1 MLAKKSLGQHWLN
14 DKASLLAMLDAAEIN
29 SDDTILEIGPG
40 LGSLTSE
47 LVKKAEKVIAVE
59 KDEALAAD
67 LSSKITSDKLAVI
80 TGDILRFNFASL
92 PAGYKLVA
100 NIPYY
105 LTSNLIRII
114 SETSNPPTRAS
125 LLVQK
130 EVAGRLA
137 ADPGQMSVLAVTA
150 QFYWEVSL
158 GRVVEAAL
166 FDPAPKVDSQI
177 VKLVCRADLLFDVD
191 TKDFF
196 RLVKAGFSQKR
207 KTLNNNLAASYHIDK
222 PLAASLLKKA
232 NIEPIARAQTLS
244 LEQWHELYLAIANS
258 LQSANA

>member
-14 DKASLLAMLDAAEIN
+14 DEASLLAMLDTAEIN
-29 SDDTILEIGPG
+29 SGDTVLEIGPG

-47 LVKKAEKVIAVE
+47 LVKKAKKVIAVE
-59 KDEALAAD
+59 KDEALTAD
-67 LSSKITSDKLAVI
+67 LSSKIASDKLEVV
-80 TGDILRFNFASL
+80 TGDILRFDFASL

-114 SETSNPPTRAS
+114 SEASNPPALAA

-130 EVAGRLA
+130 EVAERLSA
-137 ADPGQMSVLAVTA
+137 APGDMSVLAVTA

-158 GRVVEAAL
+158 DRIVKAEL
-166 FDPAPKVDSQI
+166 FEPPPRVDSQI
-177 VKLVCRADLLFDVD
+177 VKLVRREQKLFEVD
-191 TKDFF
+191 GKQFF

-207 KTLNNNLAASYHIDK
+207 KTLTNNLAASYHIDK
-222 PLAASLLKKA
+222 PLAASLLEKT
-232 NIEPIARAQTLS
+232 NINPTARAQTLS
-244 LEQWHELYLAIANS
+244 LEQWHELYLAVANS
-258 LQSANA
+258 L